1 MPSFEWPIELSP
13 FAVRDAVIEAQALCF
28 AWGALWLAAWGLA

>member
-1 MPSFEWPIELSP
+1 MGAAMIPCEFSP
-13 FAVRDAVIEAQALCF
+13 LAWRDAVIEAQALCF